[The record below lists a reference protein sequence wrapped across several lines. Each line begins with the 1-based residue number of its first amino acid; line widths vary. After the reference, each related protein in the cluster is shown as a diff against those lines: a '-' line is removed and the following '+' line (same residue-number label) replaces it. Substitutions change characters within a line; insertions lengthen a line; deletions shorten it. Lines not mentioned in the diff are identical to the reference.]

1 MVHEQDIGNA
11 AEAIRQ
17 GELVAF
23 PTETVYGLG
32 ANALDA
38 EAVSKIF
45 ELKRRPRFDP
55 LIVHVASTDEVLPLV
70 KHVTEAAAAL
80 IERFWPGPL
89 SVVMPK
95 QACVPDMRRDS
106 ERVGLLSF
114 GKPTPKNGFDVT
126 EVLSEQKCLREAATN
141 LFAAIRRLDEQQ
153 LDLIVA
159 EPVPETGLGRAIMD
173 RLRRAAA
180 T

>member
-32 ANALDA
+32 ANALNA

-55 LIVHVASTDEVLPLV
+55 LIVHVASTDES
-70 KHVTEAAAAL
+70 T
-80 IERFWPGPL
+80 
-89 SVVMPK
+89 
-95 QACVPDMRRDS
+95 
-106 ERVGLLSF
+106 
-114 GKPTPKNGFDVT
+114 
-126 EVLSEQKCLREAATN
+126 LR
-141 LFAAIRRLDEQQ
+141 
-153 LDLIVA
+153 
-159 EPVPETGLGRAIMD
+159 
-173 RLRRAAA
+173 
-180 T
+180 